1 MVHLSMHLTQKNRQV
16 RSHTGKPLKNMPSF
30 IGGTS
35 IARYLLRDLT
45 MRNGMPAEDQLM
57 TLASGEDLPAE
68 RRRGPDRRRH
78 TWRTLTYCGL
88 HGRGRRHQVRRHDSN
103 YYLDRYDQRLVFT
116 GLLVLLLSCVDAMLT
131 LTLLDKGAYEANHLM
146 AHLLSM
152 GDKPF
157 VVTKIAITA
166 AGVLFLLMHAH
177 FRVLRVTNGKRMLQ
191 VLAGLYGL
199 LIVWELLLLGV
210 VE

>member
-1 MVHLSMHLTQKNRQV
+1 MHLTQKNGQV
-16 RSHTGKPLKNMPSF
+16 RSHDNKPLKNMPSF

-35 IARYLLRDLT
+35 IARFLLRDLT
-45 MRNGMPAEDQLM
+45 LRHGMPAEDQLV
-57 TLASGEDLPAE
+57 TLASGEDLQAE

-88 HGRGRRHQVRRHDSN
+88 QGRGRRHQVRRHDSN

-146 AHLLSM
+146 AHLLSI

-157 VVTKIAITA
+157 VVTKIAMTA

-177 FRVLRVTNGKRMLQ
+177 FRVLRVTSGKGMLQ
-191 VLAGLYGL
+191 FLAVLYGL
-199 LIVWELLLLGV
+199 LILWELLLLGV

>member
-1 MVHLSMHLTQKNRQV
+1 
-16 RSHTGKPLKNMPSF
+16 
-30 IGGTS
+30 
-35 IARYLLRDLT
+35 
-45 MRNGMPAEDQLM
+45 MPAEDQLM
-57 TLASGEDLPAE
+57 TLASGEDLQAE

-157 VVTKIAITA
+157 VVTKIVITA

-177 FRVLRVTNGKRMLQ
+177 FRVLRVTSGKRMLQ
-191 VLAGLYGL
+191 FLAGLYGL

-210 VE
+210 IEQ